1 MEEVKRKPVKPVP
14 PREPKKLK
22 VVLVGESKA
31 GKTSICRRMAE
42 NYAPKNHEPTVGSD
56 FYQASVK
63 AGPDTVLVS
72 MWDLSGHEEFLE
84 VRNEFYRESQVL
96 LLVFDVATRRSFDSL
111 DMW

>member
-1 MEEVKRKPVKPVP
+1 
-14 PREPKKLK
+14 
-22 VVLVGESKA
+22 
-31 GKTSICRRMAE
+31 
-42 NYAPKNHEPTVGSD
+42 
-56 FYQASVK
+56 
-63 AGPDTVLVS
+63 